1 MSEHSRRLFA
11 GKASELAQQQPR
23 RRRRHLMAALTG
35 SEAEDQPMFQ
45 GLAPGTASLST
56 TLQAPTS
63 PWQQQQRDQDE
74 PLALDNIASAE
85 EEKLLPLRS
94 LAADLADG
102 VGDNLGADA
111 FASVIRAS
119 TPSPGQQT
127 QSQSRGTRS
136 TTEEEVQ
143 VDPCTVTAFGFPPCD
158 APQVLAR
165 FEQVIGAPIRRV
177 RAAPFGRGNWL
188 AVQVRTPEQARLLLA
203 QNGSMV
209 NDCILGVQKGAPTLV
224 DFQKDTFAQRS
235 GALFSPDDT
244 DAAMYRCS
252 HVFPFLT
259 ERVKRHVCL
268 CVSRR
273 RWRLRVSDEHLLHAN
288 GRPRRSCC
296 DRIMHAL
303 FGT

>member
-1 MSEHSRRLFA
+1 
-11 GKASELAQQQPR
+11 
-23 RRRRHLMAALTG
+23 MAALTG

-45 GLAPGTASLST
+45 GVSSKLESPNWNWKTYHCLWLAGLAPGTASLST

-244 DAAMYRCS
+244 DAAM
-252 HVFPFLT
+252 
-259 ERVKRHVCL
+259 
-268 CVSRR
+268 R